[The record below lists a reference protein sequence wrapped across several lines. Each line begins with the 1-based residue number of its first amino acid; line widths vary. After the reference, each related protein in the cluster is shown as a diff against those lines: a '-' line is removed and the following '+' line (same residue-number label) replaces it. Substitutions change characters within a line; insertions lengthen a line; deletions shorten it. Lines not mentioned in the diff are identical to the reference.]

1 MRSSSSSSSV
11 TVQPLLSPSPFD
23 CSKPETAS
31 TGLPNSSSIC
41 SRAQPM
47 SCGGDSLFPDSA
59 METVEGL
66 ALQRFVGF
74 LVHLAPLERGL
85 RLSQVGMDAGLVLK
99 LPLGLVHERVELPD
113 HPTR

>member
-47 SCGGDSLFPDSA
+47 SCGGDNLFHDSA
-59 METVEGL
+59 METVEEL

-74 LVHLAPLERGL
+74 LVHLAPLV
-85 RLSQVGMDAGLVLK
+85 SC
-99 LPLGLVHERVELPD
+99 LGLGEIGPDLCRVVMVCLGLGCA
-113 HPTR
+113 